1 MNNELKIV
9 LSVESRIYQALQLD
23 DDDILSAY
31 EMVRVKRGGSRCY
44 FEATAKGWRRVVED
58 LRERANGG
66 WDPDCAISRST
77 ALRMRDRVEKAIA
90 AHDEPQGGIKAL
102 SDMIMVAFK

>member
-31 EMVRVKRGGSRCY
+31 EMARVKRGSNRRY